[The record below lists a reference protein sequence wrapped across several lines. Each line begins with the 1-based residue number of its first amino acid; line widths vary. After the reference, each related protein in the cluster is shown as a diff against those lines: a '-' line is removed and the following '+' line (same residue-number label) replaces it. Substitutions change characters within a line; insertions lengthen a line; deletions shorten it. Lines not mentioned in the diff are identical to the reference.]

1 MRGDREVDYLTREDL
16 PALFAQVAAVMTEQA
31 EFLSEMD
38 ARMGDGDLGITMG
51 KGFSV
56 LPEILR
62 ESEERDFGKTF
73 VKAGMKMAS
82 VVPSTMGTLMASGIM
97 SGGKK
102 TAGKE
107 KLDAPGYLL
116 FLQGFAEG
124 IAKRGK
130 CVRGERTVLDAVGE
144 AADCLE
150 TALAG
155 SGELSLAQAAEIA
168 ACGAMEGVEKTKSME
183 PKYGK
188 AAVHKAAAL
197 GTPDQGAYA
206 GYFMLKG
213 MADFLKQ

>member
-1 MRGDREVDYLTREDL
+1 MEYLTKKDL
-16 PALFAQVAAVMTEQA
+16 PELFERVAAVMTEQA
-31 EFLSEMD
+31 DFLSEMD
-38 ARMGDGDLGITMG
+38 ARMGDGDLGLTMG
-51 KGFSV
+51 KGFSA
-56 LPEILR
+56 LPGILR
-62 ESEERDFGKTF
+62 ESEETELGKNLM
-73 VKAGMKMAS
+73 KAGMKMAS

-102 TAGKE
+102 TVGKE
-107 KLDAPGYLL
+107 KLDAAGYLL

-130 CVRGERTVLDAVGE
+130 CARGERTVLDAVGE
-144 AADCLE
+144 AADALKA
-150 TALAG
+150 ALAG
-155 SGELSLAQAAEIA
+155 KQGISLSEAAEIA
-168 ACGAMEGVEKTKSME
+168 ADGAMEGVEKTKSME

-213 MADFLKQ
+213 MADFLQE